1 MTNRRHHVGW
11 LFCALVF
18 TGCASAV
25 AAPPLDAP
33 LTDAPTP
40 DAPATDAPATDAPA
54 TDAPAT
60 DAPATAPVADT
71 PTAPPQPVPN
81 PEDPVAA
88 PDDSETI
95 EVVGRPPGAQAS
107 IGREQLERNEY
118 DDVHK
123 ALAAIA
129 GVYVRDE
136 DGYGLRPNI
145 GMRGVA
151 ADRSA
156 KITLMEDGV
165 LIAPAPYTAPAA
177 YFAPLVTRLSRIAVT
192 KGPAAIRF
200 GPNTVGGAVD
210 MQNEPMPG
218 QRMGYVDIAGGSNLY
233 GKLHLRAAERGAQW
247 GVMAEYVHLRSDG
260 FKQLD
265 NGGATGFAK
274 NDAQVTAFVA
284 SPTSAQLYQRL
295 ELRAGFA
302 NESSNE
308 TYTGLTD
315 QDFAATPQRRY
326 AGSQLDKMT
335 WRHIRLRATHRLEFS
350 TRSRIETVAYHHRFA
365 RAWGKVDGFIGQR
378 DFYGLLARPTAG
390 ANQIYYAILSGQAD
404 SSAPEEELVLGTN
417 DRSFVSQGVQ
427 STFTTERSH
436 GAVTHHID
444 VGVRLHADSA
454 DRKRYE
460 DTYNM
465 TAGTLTR
472 AARPRA
478 TVVDSDAATL
488 ALAGY
493 AQDTAN
499 WRKFEFTAG
508 LRVEAIAYRFKDL
521 LGAAPAKA
529 EQYAVVLPGGGLV
542 YHVTERISALAGVHR
557 GFVPVAPSAAAG
569 VLPESSINYEAG
581 ARYRSPVLS
590 FDAIGFVSDYAN
602 LKGSCTLASGCMEV
616 QDGAEFNG
624 GAVLVY
630 GLEVQS
636 SAVIPLRK
644 GYQLPVELALTETRS
659 SFRSSFDSEFPG
671 WGQVA
676 KHDELPYLPHHQV
689 TLSTQLQAKRWD
701 VGALARWRSES
712 RDVAGQGPIVAAE
725 RADALL
731 TVDLSAHLRIRAAA
745 ELYLTCNNLFDEQ
758 VIVSRR
764 PYGARPNSP
773 RMFQLGY
780 KGRF

>member
-1 MTNRRHHVGW
+1 MINRAPDFV
-11 LFCALVF
+11 ALSFVLGLV
-18 TGCASAV
+18 GCANAV
-25 AAPPLDAP
+25 AAPTVDAP
-33 LTDAPTP
+33 PVDAPTA
-40 DAPATDAPATDAPA
+40 DAPT
-54 TDAPAT
+54 
-60 DAPATAPVADT
+60 
-71 PTAPPQPVPN
+71 
-81 PEDPVAA
+81 VAA
-88 PDDSETI
+88 PIVAAPPVDAPTASPPPVDAPPVPDANASDETSETI
-95 EVVGRPPGAQAS
+95 EVVGRPPPGAQAT

-123 ALAAIA
+123 VLAAIA

-177 YFAPLVTRLSRIAVT
+177 YFSPLVTRLSRIAVT

-218 QRMGYVDIAGGSNLY
+218 QRTGYVDIAGGSNLY
-233 GKLHLRAAERGAQW
+233 GKLHLRAAERGARW

-265 NGGATGFAK
+265 NGGPTGFAK
-274 NDAQVTAFVA
+274 NDAQVTAMVA
-284 SPTSAQLYQRL
+284 SAATAQLYQRL

-302 NESSNE
+302 TETSNE

-315 QDFAATPQRRY
+315 RDFATTPQRRY

-335 WRHIRLRATHRLEFS
+335 WRHLRLRATHRLEFS
-350 TRSRIETVAYHHRFA
+350 TRTRIETVAYHHRFA
-365 RAWGKVDGFIGQR
+365 RVWGKVDGFIGQR
-378 DFYGLLARPTAG
+378 DFYGLLAKPDAG

-404 SSAPEEELVLGTN
+404 SSAPEEELILGTN
-417 DRSFVSQGVQ
+417 DRNFVSQGLQ
-427 STFTTERSH
+427 STFTTERNH
-436 GAVTHHID
+436 GAVAHHLD
-444 VGVRLHADSA
+444 AGLRLHYDNA

-460 DTYNM
+460 DTYTM
-465 TAGTLTR
+465 TAGALAR
-472 AARPRA
+472 ALRPRA
-478 TVVDSDAATL
+478 TVVDSDASTL

-493 AQDTAN
+493 VQNTAN

-508 LRVEAIAYRFKDL
+508 LRVEAIGYRFIDRR
-521 LGAAPAKA
+521 GVAPAKA
-529 EQYAVVLPGGGLV
+529 DQYAVLLPGGGV
-542 YHVTERISALAGVHR
+542 IYHVTERISALAGVHR

-569 VLPESSINYEAG
+569 ILPESSINYEVG
-581 ARYRSPVLS
+581 TRYRSPVLS
-590 FDAIGFVSDYAN
+590 FDAIGFLSDYAN
-602 LKGSCTLASGCMEV
+602 LKGSCTLASGCLEA

-630 GLEVQS
+630 GLEVQGS
-636 SAVIPLRK
+636 SVIAVRK
-644 GYQLPVELALTETRS
+644 GYNVPIEVALTQTRS
-659 SFRSSFDSEFPG
+659 GFRAGFDSEFPG

-676 KHDELPYLPHHQV
+676 KNDELPYLPRHQV
-689 TLSTQLQAKRWD
+689 TVSTQLQAKRWD

-712 RDVAGQGPIVAAE
+712 RDVAGQGAIVASE

-731 TVDLSAHLRIRAAA
+731 TVDLSAHLRIRSEA
-745 ELYLTCNNLFDEQ
+745 ELYLTCNNVFDEQ

-773 RMFQLGY
+773 RLVQLGY